1 MIKII
6 KYDNLCQIL
15 NEDDDTRRKAL
26 DFHLSYKIQGAEHSK
41 AFKGYINQRGEEVT
55 WDGRKHLLKSNLKFP
70 VGLLQ
75 RVCEFYDARNVEYD
89 LDDQRRLVT
98 DKNPIDLLPILKE
111 GGKIPRDYQMKAVE
125 NAASVNRGI
134 IRIATGGGK
143 TIVAALLTAALG
155 KPTMIYVIG
164 KDLLYQI
171 HGLFS
176 SLFDEPIGIIGDGK
190 CEIHRINVATI
201 WSVGKS
207 LGIKDS
213 TTDEDSTKE
222 KDISK
227 DKFREIKTMLL
238 DSRVHILDEC
248 HLAACETVQAI
259 SHHVKA
265 EHFYGMSASPWR
277 DDGSDMLIE
286 SVLGRKVVDI
296 SAKYLVEKG
305 FLVKPA
311 IRFLAVPPYTGAK
324 KAAYKTVYKNYI
336 TVNAARNN
344 MICTAAEKLV
354 EQGFKTLVLF
364 KTKAHGQ
371 RLHEIISKKVSCD
384 ILDGDD
390 KFEVRKEVCD
400 KLNNGDIDCIIAS
413 TIFDIGVDLPS
424 LSALVI
430 GGGGKS
436 SVRALQR
443 VGRVIRKHPG
453 KTIAP
458 VIDFADQAPYLLKHS
473 LMRKEILEEEFE
485 VEWPQENQGQ

>member
-1 MIKII
+1 
-6 KYDNLCQIL
+6 
-15 NEDDDTRRKAL
+15 
-26 DFHLSYKIQGAEHSK
+26 
-41 AFKGYINQRGEEVT
+41 
-55 WDGRKHLLKSNLKFP
+55 
-70 VGLLQ
+70 
-75 RVCEFYDARNVEYD
+75 
-89 LDDQRRLVT
+89 
-98 DKNPIDLLPILKE
+98 
-111 GGKIPRDYQMKAVE
+111 
-125 NAASVNRGI
+125 
-134 IRIATGGGK
+134 
-143 TIVAALLTAALG
+143 
-155 KPTMIYVIG
+155 
-164 KDLLYQI
+164 
-171 HGLFS
+171 
-176 SLFDEPIGIIGDGK
+176 
-190 CEIHRINVATI
+190 
-201 WSVGKS
+201 
-207 LGIKDS
+207 
-213 TTDEDSTKE
+213 
-222 KDISK
+222 
-227 DKFREIKTMLL
+227 MLL

-296 SAKYLVEKG
+296 SAKYLIERG
-305 FLVKPA
+305 FLVKPV
-311 IRFLAVPPYTGAK
+311 IRFLAVPPYVGAK

-336 TVNAARNN
+336 TVNAARNK

-364 KTKAHGQ
+364 KNKAHGQ
-371 RLHEIISKKVSCD
+371 RLYEMISDKVSCE
-384 ILDGDD
+384 ILNGDD

-400 KLNNGDIDCIIAS
+400 KLNNGEIDCIIAS

-443 VGRVIRKHPG
+443 VGRVIRKYTG
-453 KTIAP
+453 KTVAP

-473 LMRKEILEEEFE
+473 LMRKEILEKEFE